1 MTPEWNGTLVGDVYK
16 HESERYGAAE
26 LTDHGRRLLGVDEW

>member
-1 MTPEWNGTLVGDVYK
+1 MTPEWNGTLVGDPYK
-16 HESERYGAAE
+16 HESLRYGPAE